1 EGFSIPI
8 FQFPGVV
15 AWRSALEGVSFIPL
29 SPTIFWNYWEWE
41 ISAEDSLDVPGAA
54 DTEE

>member
-1 EGFSIPI
+1 
-8 FQFPGVV
+8 VV